1 MATWSFLALIGA
13 GLAFL
18 ATRGAFRKSHQSAA
32 ANAAGLSP
40 APDLTH
46 LTGALQRTALWTLS
60 DGGFEQRVVHGVL
73 SRDAHDIDV
82 TAFDLE
88 TLRDRR
94 GEWAYLPLDRPFR
107 IGAVVSIVAC
117 EVDRAFPH
125 LLLKRAGGGDELKAD
140 SAIDRA
146 SHVAKAARAS
156 LGMSQSYPAELP
168 TTLQPTA
175 LDPGA
180 GNESRPLHS
189 GPSLPEHWRAYGDAT
204 VLGELLTGGFAS
216 TLVQAGRR
224 DLVIELL
231 DTLILVY
238 PASRDVVGPDAFAD
252 LTATALAVTD
262 GVLAA
267 SRALS
272 PRGVEPRSG
281 DATDR
286 R

>member
-1 MATWSFLALIGA
+1 MATWSFLALLGA
-13 GLAFL
+13 GVAWL
-18 ATRGAFRKSHQSAA
+18 ATRGVFRKSTQNAA

-46 LTGALQRTALWTLS
+46 LTGALQQTALWTLS

-73 SRDAHDIDV
+73 SRNAHDIDV

-94 GEWAYLPLDRPFR
+94 GEWAYLPVDRPFR
-107 IGAVVSIVAC
+107 IGSVVSIVAC

-125 LLLKRAGGGDELKAD
+125 LLLKRAGGGDELKSD
-140 SAIDRA
+140 SAIDRG
-146 SHVAKAARAS
+146 SHVAKAARLG
-156 LGMSQSYPAELP
+156 LGMPQSYPAEMPATLKP
-168 TTLQPTA
+168 TELSPT
-175 LDPGA
+175 
-180 GNESRPLHS
+180 
-189 GPSLPEHWRAYGDAT
+189 LPESWRAYGDLT
-204 VLGELLTGGFAS
+204 VLTELLGAGFAS

-238 PASRDVVGPDAFAD
+238 PASRDVVGADAFAD
-252 LTATALAVTD
+252 LTATALAITD

-267 SRALS
+267 SRPLS
-272 PRGVEPRSG
+272 PRGVEVHAGERLS
-281 DATDR
+281 D
-286 R
+286 